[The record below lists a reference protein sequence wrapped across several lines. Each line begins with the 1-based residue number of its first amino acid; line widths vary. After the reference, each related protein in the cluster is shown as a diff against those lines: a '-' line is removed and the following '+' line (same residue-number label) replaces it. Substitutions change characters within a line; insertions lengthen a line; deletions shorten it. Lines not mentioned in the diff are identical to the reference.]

1 MSAMNKKACIITGG
15 DISEAFLAEY
25 LDKYPEVKR
34 IVVDGALEITHRL
47 GIKPDF
53 IVGDFDTVNQEL
65 LEHYEKDIILRH
77 PPEKDQTDTEL
88 AIETALNSGCN
99 RLVFFGAT
107 GSRLDHSLGNIFL
120 LERLLKQG
128 ITAEILNEN
137 NRLYLKNREFV
148 LYRKETAGDYVSLL
162 PLTETVEKVTL
173 CGFKYPVEHLTFYR
187 KKTLGISN
195 EITEEE
201 ARAEFSQGIFIV
213 VESRDK

>member
-1 MSAMNKKACIITGG
+1 MSKKACIITGG
-15 DISEAFLAEY
+15 DISEKFLADY
-25 LDKYPEVKR
+25 LDKHSSELR
-34 IVVDGALEITHRL
+34 IVVDGALGITHGL

-99 RLVFFGAT
+99 HLVFFGAT

-120 LERLLKQG
+120 LENLLKQG
-128 ITAEILNEN
+128 VEAEILNEN
-137 NRLYLKNREFV
+137 NRLYLKNQDFV
-148 LYRKETAGDYVSLL
+148 LKRKEARGDFVSLL
-162 PLTETVEKVTL
+162 PLTETVENVTL
-173 CGFKYPVEHLTFYR
+173 SGFKYPVENLTFYR
-187 KKTLGISN
+187 EKTLGISN

>member
-1 MSAMNKKACIITGG
+1 MSKCACIITGG
-15 DISEAFLAEY
+15 VLDEAFLADY
-25 LDKYPEVKR
+25 LDSHPGQLR
-34 IVVDGALEITHRL
+34 IVVDGALEITHQL

-53 IVGDFDTVNQEL
+53 IVGDFDTVNHDL
-65 LEHYEKDIILRH
+65 LEHYDKEIILRH

-88 AIETALNSGCN
+88 AIETAMDAGCD

-128 ITAEILNEN
+128 VYAEILNEN
-137 NRLYLKNREFV
+137 NRLYLKNKSFV
-148 LYRKETAGDYVSLL
+148 LQRKNTGGNFLSLL
-162 PLTETVEKVTL
+162 PLTETVEEVTL
-173 CGFKYPVEHLTFYR
+173 TGFKYPVEQLTFYR
-187 KKTLGISN
+187 ERTLGISN

-201 ARAEFSQGIFIV
+201 AKVEFSKGTFIV

>member
-1 MSAMNKKACIITGG
+1 MNKKACIITGG
-15 DISEAFLAEY
+15 DISEPFLADY
-25 LDKYPEVKR
+25 VDKHPAVLR

-65 LEHYEKDIILRH
+65 LEHYDQAIILRH

-99 RLVFFGAT
+99 QLVFFGAT

-120 LERLLKQG
+120 LEHLLKQG
-128 ITAEILNEN
+128 ITAELLNEN
-137 NRLYLKNREFV
+137 NRLYLKNRGFV
-148 LYRKETAGDYVSLL
+148 LHRKETAGDYVSLL
-162 PLTETVEKVTL
+162 PLTETVENVTL

-187 KKTLGISN
+187 EKTLGISN

-201 ARAEFSQGIFIV
+201 ARVEFSKGIFIV

>member
-1 MSAMNKKACIITGG
+1 MSKKACIITGG
-15 DISEAFLAEY
+15 ELSEKFLADY
-25 LDKYPEVKR
+25 LDKHPSELR
-34 IVVDGALEITHRL
+34 IVVDGALEITHGL
-47 GIKPDF
+47 GVKPDF

-99 RLVFFGAT
+99 HLVFFGAT

-120 LERLLKQG
+120 LENLLKQG
-128 ITAEILNEN
+128 VEAEILNEN
-137 NRLYLKNREFV
+137 NRLYLKNQDFV
-148 LYRKETAGDYVSLL
+148 LKRKEAQGDFVSLL
-162 PLTETVEKVTL
+162 PLTETVENVTL
-173 CGFKYPVEHLTFYR
+173 SGFKYPVENLTFYR
-187 KKTLGISN
+187 EKTLGISN

>member
-1 MSAMNKKACIITGG
+1 MSKKACIITGG
-15 DISEAFLAEY
+15 ELSEKFLADY
-25 LDKYPEVKR
+25 LDKHPSELR
-34 IVVDGALEITHRL
+34 IVVDGALEITHGL
-47 GIKPDF
+47 GVKPDF

-99 RLVFFGAT
+99 HLVFFGAT

-120 LERLLKQG
+120 LENLLKQG
-128 ITAEILNEN
+128 VEAEILNEN
-137 NRLYLKNREFV
+137 NRLYLKNQDFV
-148 LYRKETAGDYVSLL
+148 LKRKEARGDFVSLL
-162 PLTETVEKVTL
+162 PLTETVENVTL
-173 CGFKYPVEHLTFYR
+173 CGFKYPVENLTFYR
-187 KKTLGISN
+187 EKTLGISN